1 MKLNTALFLTIVH
14 SSTAFQVN
22 NPASSRGATFVV
34 TTLPTTKVTPSRLYT
49 SVDDELDE
57 IEKKHEDEI
66 KEHQMHPE
74 HSTDELSLPEEGS
87 TDILN
92 SPAFLKRKL
101 ELLKEDVA
109 KVEQNIEEMS
119 IKVEEGK
126 AEWGERLDQLDKEY
140 KNIQERSIKMS
151 SESGG
156 QALIEVA
163 RKLLDVVDNFDR
175 AFMAVTPSNDEEAS
189 VEAEYKKAYE
199 SILSTFKT
207 LGITEVET
215 VGKEFDYE
223 EHQAVFTKP
232 SEYEEG
238 IICEQLQTGWKLG
251 DKLIRP
257 AMVAVSQ

>member
-1 MKLNTALFLTIVH
+1 MKLNIALLLTIAN

-22 NPASSRGATFVV
+22 NLASPRARE
-34 TTLPTTKVTPSRLYT
+34 TLSFTVQTISANRLYAST
-49 SVDDELDE
+49 DDDLDE
-57 IEKKHEDEI
+57 IEKKHEESD
-66 KEHQMHPE
+66 
-74 HSTDELSLPEEGS
+74 EEGA

-101 ELLKEDVA
+101 ELLKEDIS
-109 KVEQNIEEMS
+109 KVEKDCEEMAL
-119 IKVEEGK
+119 KVEEGK
-126 AEWGERLDQLDKEY
+126 AEWGEKMDKLEKEY

-156 QALIEVA
+156 QALIDVT
-163 RKLLDVVDNFDR
+163 RKVLDVVDNFDR
-175 AFMAVTPSNDEEAS
+175 AFMAVTPSNDEESA

-199 SILSTFKT
+199 SMLSTFKT

-223 EHQAVFTKP
+223 EHSAVFTKP

-238 IICEQLQTGWKLG
+238 IVCEQLQTGWKLG

-257 AMVAVSQ
+257 AMVVVTA

>member
-1 MKLNTALFLTIVH
+1 MKLNIALFLTIINC
-14 SSTAFQVN
+14 SKAFQVN
-22 NPASSRGATFVV
+22 NLRPRGTLSFV
-34 TTLPTTKVTPSRLYT
+34 LPTTPTSSRLFT
-49 SVDDELDE
+49 SVDDELEE
-57 IEKKHEDEI
+57 IEKKHEEEV

-74 HSTDELSLPEEGS
+74 HTTDELSLPPEEGA

-101 ELLKEDVA
+101 ELLKEDIS
-109 KVEQNIEEMS
+109 KVEKDIEEMAL
-119 IKVEEGK
+119 KVEEGK
-126 AEWGERLDQLDKEY
+126 AEWGEKLDQLDKEY

-151 SESGG
+151 SESGE
-156 QALIEVA
+156 QALIEVS

-175 AFMAVTPSNDEEAS
+175 AFMAVTPSNDDEAA

-199 SILSTFKT
+199 SLLSTFKT

-215 VGKEFDYE
+215 IGKEFDYE
-223 EHQAVFTKP
+223 EHSAVFSKP

-238 IICEQLQTGWKLG
+238 IVCEQLQTGWKLG

-257 AMVAVSQ
+257 AMVVVSA